1 MIARTHTRIR
11 PSSAPPYY
19 QGRPAAFWLK
29 VWAPRPRKRAG
40 CQAHREGLQ
49 AVDEAAG
56 APA

>member
-1 MIARTHTRIR
+1 MTARTHTRTR

-40 CQAHREGLQ
+40 
-49 AVDEAAG
+49 
-56 APA
+56 